1 MIKKGGTEMRNIFR
15 ILLSAGIVLSLA
27 GCQKGTT
34 PGQMNGKAVQF
45 SAKSATFA
53 TRTSFSGE
61 GTVTDATKKAD
72 EFGRNI
78 LKHERIDWV
87 AGDKVLIA
95 SDNATLM
102 NDRNTHYATY
112 TVANVEDKGDI
123 SEADLEEM
131 AGPDELFFTGADS
144 YTFWG
149 IYPASVGVGTDL
161 LQNKASFTIND
172 AQVMAAAT
180 EEPIEVTVDEVT
192 KKLTTLPSDMT
203 QAVMLALAENQTEKS
218 VEMEFYPA
226 FTAFEFTLNSATS
239 DIILKE
245 LIIKRALDSE
255 TKDRSLAG
263 AVAATIKTNGGST
276 FVNTPSDKALTITF
290 PENTTITT
298 TDYVTF
304 TVFALPEDIEGLNL
318 EFHLGADGSE
328 IQYANLKQ
336 TVNGVKKNINF
347 EKCKKHCLR
356 GIAVPGGWTFKYLT
370 LDIDVLDWVDL
381 ESEISSGNGVQATQ
395 FSMSFNDGA
404 DTDDHCLRYVKGND
418 KDYRQCWVFNPT
430 FTTGE
435 GAEATTETS
444 VVTVKYKIM
453 MPASTSGTW
462 SIEKCGDT
470 NDFTVEVTSTS
481 GETTTSGNTYSGSL
495 STGATY
501 LTITIKSTAT
511 TLKTLYFKT
520 YVSDGTSTFSLD
532 SETQLYDMRGYHYFI
547 VNGNAATTF
556 DDLNI

>member
-1 MIKKGGTEMRNIFR
+1 MVTRWSGMIKKGGTEMRNIFR

-180 EEPIEVTVDEVT
+180 EEPIEVTVDEKT
-192 KKLTTLPSDMT
+192 KKLTTLPSNMT
-203 QAVMLALAENQTEKS
+203 QAVMLALAEDQTEKS

-356 GIAVPGGWTFKYLT
+356 GIAVPGGWNFKYLT

-381 ESEISSGNGVQATQ
+381 ESDFSSGDGVQATQ
-395 FSMSFNDGA
+395 FAVAGASNLRDLKDAAVDA
-404 DTDDHCLRYVKGND
+404 DTSLNEDEKKAAKEAN
-418 KDYRQCWVFNPT
+418 KAYRQYWVFPADQ
-430 FTTGE
+430 E
-435 GAEATTETS
+435 
-444 VVTVKYKIM
+444 VTVTYKIM
-453 MPASTSGTW
+453 MPLEGTW
-462 SIEKCGDT
+462 TVEPCGDT
-470 NDFTVEVTSTS
+470 GSFTVTA
-481 GETTTSGNTYSGSL
+481 
-495 STGATY
+495 STGA
-501 LTITIKSTAT
+501 LTGELAGADATAT
-511 TLKTLYFKT
+511 YITLKIKGTGTAQKTLYLKT
-520 YVSDGTSTFSLD
+520 TVTSGGETYNLD
-532 SETQLYDMRGYHYFI
+532 SETQLYDMRGYHYFV
-547 VNGNAATTF
+547 VNGNVDTE
-556 DDLNI
+556 

>member
-172 AQVMAAAT
+172 AQEMATAT
-180 EEPIEVTVDEVT
+180 DEPIEVTVDEVT
-192 KKLTTLPSDMT
+192 KKLTTLPGDMT
-203 QAVMLALAENQTEKS
+203 QAVMLALADNQTEKS

-263 AVAATIKTNGGST
+263 TVAATIKTNGGST

-356 GIAVPGGWTFKYLT
+356 GIAVPGGWNFKYLT

-381 ESEISSGNGVQATQ
+381 ESDISSGDGVQATQ
-395 FSMSFNDGA
+395 FNIKGA
-404 DTDDHCLRYVKGND
+404 DNLREL
-418 KDYRQCWVFNPT
+418 KDAAVDADSSLSPTQKEEAKEANKAYRQWWVFPAGNT
-430 FTTGE
+430 
-435 GAEATTETS
+435 
-444 VVTVKYKIM
+444 VTVTYKIM
-453 MPASTSGTW
+453 MPLVGTW
-462 SIEKCGDT
+462 KVEPLGDT
-470 NDFTVEVTSTS
+470 DAFSVTSST
-481 GETTTSGNTYSGSL
+481 GSL
-495 STGATY
+495 SGNLAGATASATY
-501 LTITIKSTAT
+501 ITLTITGTGTAQKSLY
-511 TLKTLYFKT
+511 LKTTVTSNGET
-520 YVSDGTSTFSLD
+520 YNLD
-532 SETQLYDMRGYHYFI
+532 SETQLYDMRGYHYFV
-547 VNGNAATTF
+547 VNGNVDTE
-556 DDLNI
+556 

>member
-180 EEPIEVTVDEVT
+180 EEPIEVTVDEKT
-192 KKLTTLPSDMT
+192 KKLTTLPSNMT
-203 QAVMLALAENQTEKS
+203 QAVMLALAEDQTEKS

-263 AVAATIKTNGGST
+263 TVAATIKTNGGST

-356 GIAVPGGWTFKYLT
+356 GIAVPGGWNFKYLT

-381 ESEISSGNGVQATQ
+381 ESDISSGDGVQATQ
-395 FSMSFNDGA
+395 FNIKGA
-404 DTDDHCLRYVKGND
+404 DNLREL
-418 KDYRQCWVFNPT
+418 KDAAVDADSSLSPTQKEEAKEANKAYRQWWVFPAGNT
-430 FTTGE
+430 
-435 GAEATTETS
+435 
-444 VVTVKYKIM
+444 VTVTYKIM
-453 MPASTSGTW
+453 MPLVGTW
-462 SIEKCGDT
+462 KVEPCGDT
-470 NDFTVEVTSTS
+470 GSFTVTS
-481 GETTTSGNTYSGSL
+481 
-495 STGATY
+495 STGALTGNLAGASATATY
-501 LTITIKSTAT
+501 ITLTITSNATDKKSLY
-511 TLKTLYFKT
+511 LKTTVTSGGET
-520 YVSDGTSTFSLD
+520 YNLD

-547 VNGNAATTF
+547 VNGDVNTNA
-556 DDLNI
+556 L

>member
-1 MIKKGGTEMRNIFR
+1 MVTRWSGMIKKGGTEMRNIFR

-180 EEPIEVTVDEVT
+180 EEPIEVTVDEKT
-192 KKLTTLPSDMT
+192 KKLTTLPSNMT
-203 QAVMLALAENQTEKS
+203 QAVMLALAEDQTEKS

-263 AVAATIKTNGGST
+263 TVAATIKTNGGST

-356 GIAVPGGWTFKYLT
+356 GIAVPGGWNFKYLT

-381 ESEISSGNGVQATQ
+381 DSDISSGDGVQATQ
-395 FSMSFNDGA
+395 FAVAGA
-404 DTDDHCLRYVKGND
+404 SNLREL
-418 KDYRQCWVFNPT
+418 KDAAVDASTTMTQDEKTAAKNANKAYRQYWVFDA
-430 FTTGE
+430 GDE
-435 GAEATTETS
+435 
-444 VVTVKYKIM
+444 VTVTYKIM
-453 MPASTSGTW
+453 MPLVGTW
-462 SIEKCGDT
+462 AVELCGD
-470 NDFTVEVTSTS
+470 DAASFTVEP
-481 GETTTSGNTYSGSL
+481 TSGNLAGANAT
-495 STGATY
+495 ATY
-501 LTITIKSTAT
+501 I
-511 TLKTLYFKT
+511 TLKINSNATGEKKLYLKT
-520 YVSDGTSTFSLD
+520 TVTSGGETYNLD
-532 SETQLYDMRGYHYFI
+532 SETQLYDMRGYHYFV
-547 VNGNAATTF
+547 VNGSVNTQ
-556 DDLNI
+556 

>member
-112 TVANVEDKGDI
+112 TVVNVEDKGDI

-172 AQVMAAAT
+172 AQEMATAT
-180 EEPIEVTVDEVT
+180 DEPIEVTVDEVT
-192 KKLTTLPSDMT
+192 KKLTTLPGDMT
-203 QAVMLALAENQTEKS
+203 QAVMLALADNQTEKS

-263 AVAATIKTNGGST
+263 TVAATIKTNGGST

-356 GIAVPGGWTFKYLT
+356 GIAVPGGWNFKYLT

-381 ESEISSGNGVQATQ
+381 ESDISSGDGVQATQ
-395 FSMSFNDGA
+395 FNIKGA
-404 DTDDHCLRYVKGND
+404 DNLREL
-418 KDYRQCWVFNPT
+418 KDAAVDADSSLSPTQKEEAKEANKAYRQWWVFPAGNT
-430 FTTGE
+430 
-435 GAEATTETS
+435 
-444 VVTVKYKIM
+444 VTVTYKIM
-453 MPASTSGTW
+453 MPLVGTW
-462 SIEKCGDT
+462 KVEPLGDT
-470 NDFTVEVTSTS
+470 DAFSVTSST
-481 GETTTSGNTYSGSL
+481 GSL
-495 STGATY
+495 SGNLAGATASATY
-501 LTITIKSTAT
+501 ITLTITGTGTAQKSLY
-511 TLKTLYFKT
+511 LKTTVTSNGET
-520 YVSDGTSTFSLD
+520 YNLD
-532 SETQLYDMRGYHYFI
+532 SETQLYDMRGYHYFV
-547 VNGNAATTF
+547 VNGNVDTE
-556 DDLNI
+556 